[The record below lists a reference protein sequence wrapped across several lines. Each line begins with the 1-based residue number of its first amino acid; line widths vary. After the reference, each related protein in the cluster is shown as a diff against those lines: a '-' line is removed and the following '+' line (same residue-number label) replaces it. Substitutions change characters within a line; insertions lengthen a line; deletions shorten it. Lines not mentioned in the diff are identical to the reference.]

1 MPKPFLPQGL
11 CTSYFS
17 SSVITS
23 LLSKTG
29 HRQGFSSRA
38 TPKWSLKPLILY
50 VWHQFIFLLILAQ
63 LETGRVWHFHIT
75 VRRWKPRVRMRQNQS
90 HSFLGGAKLSKDR
103 PRDGKLA
110 SQRRKCNLNA
120 IHSLGPALLNNIY
133 SIRPLQPTYTPPHF
147 WLLTLLGSRL
157 NLRRGRQSWISLS
170 FVSSYFSLSQIILFW
185 GQRGWFLIYGFL
197 SSITTRT

>member
-1 MPKPFLPQGL
+1 MFDINLFFSWFLPSWRLERSDTFILQWEDGSPE
-11 CTSYFS
+11 TEWDR
-17 SSVITS
+17 I
-23 LLSKTG
+23 K
-29 HRQGFSSRA
+29 A
-38 TPKWSLKPLILY
+38 T
-50 VWHQFIFLLILAQ
+50 
-63 LETGRVWHFHIT
+63 HF
-75 VRRWKPRVRMRQNQS
+75 
-90 HSFLGGAKLSKDR
+90 FGGAKLSKNR